1 MKNNLI
7 LLLIVSLLATTTVL
21 AQRHRPHPHHPQMM
35 ELTEELKAELA
46 LTPEQITA
54 IENLQAETKAAADAL
69 RQQEGL
75 ERDARREAMREIHH
89 NAKASLTEILS
100 TEQMAQLRNKR
111 EEHRQQQRELMK
123 SVDRKAMRAE
133 LKEYRE
139 LNVKPV
145 MEAQRAKLEESLSE
159 ADKESLAEYRLVL
172 AEAKEEARAERQQA
186 REQRKSERANQKE
199 GQEHRPHRRHKRQHD
214 RQGLHEKHPEVF
226 SDLEAMVERYDTEI
240 TTLLE
245 EIADKHEQWKAD
257 QRAITE
263 RYMPEELMAQYEE
276 RRAKHEP
283 NAERQTRREMKHK
296 IHFLLQDPMPKAE
309 VETTTEVAAIGA
321 AAYPNPATN
330 VTTLSFEL
338 PKDAVIRIDLR
349 DEQGSLVKN
358 ITRANYV
365 EGENQVEIDLGDLT
379 NGTYYLTLNS
389 RAFKAP
395 QSVKIL
401 VVK

>member
-1 MKNNLI
+1 MKNSLI
-7 LLLIVSLLATTTVL
+7 LLLMVSFLATTTVL
-21 AQRHRPHPHHPQMM
+21 AQRHRPHHPPMM
-35 ELTEELKAELA
+35 ELTEELQAELA

-54 IENLQAETKAAADAL
+54 IETLQAETKAAAEAL

-100 TEQMAQLRNKR
+100 PEQMAQLRNKR
-111 EEHRQQQRELMK
+111 EEHRRQQRELMK
-123 SVDRKAMRAE
+123 SVDRKAMHAE

-145 MEAQRAKLEESLSE
+145 MEAQRAKLEESLSA
-159 ADKESLAEYRLVL
+159 ADKASLAEYRIVL

-186 REQRKSERANQKE
+186 REQRKTERANHEE
-199 GQEHRPHRRHKRQHD
+199 GQEHRPHRRHQRQRAH
-214 RQGLHEKHPEVF
+214 QMPHEKHPEIF
-226 SDLEAMVERYDTEI
+226 ADLEAMAERYDTEI

-245 EIADKHEQWKAD
+245 EIADQHEQWKAD

-263 RYMPEELMAQYEE
+263 RYIPEELMAQHEE

-283 NAERQTRREMKHK
+283 NAERQARRELKHK

-309 VETTTEVAAIGA
+309 VETATEMAAIAA

-330 VTTLSFEL
+330 TTTLSFEL
-338 PKDAVIRIDLR
+338 PESAVIRIDLR

-358 ITRANYV
+358 ITRADYA
-365 EGENQVEIDLGDLT
+365 EGQNQVEVDLGDLT